1 MSHFTRVLVKPRV
14 IAGFV
19 HARPAHLWRMNTIQ
33 IQQRKMI
40 TSDDSGENLW
50 LQGARIFRLEDSFI
64 QVTRD
69 IGQMNGRIGTIEGRI
84 GTIEWQTKIILAI
97 CLTGTGSCYFDGL
110 RNSNMQKSNEA
121 AGEARIRALVEEGF
135 KHVLEN
141 MKSEDAAKK
150 NMNTR

>member
-1 MSHFTRVLVKPRV
+1 MSHFTRILAKPRV

-50 LQGARIFRLEDSFI
+50 LQGEQQTVQRLSEAEKSSLEARIFRLEDSFI

-69 IGQMNGRIGTIEGRI
+69 IGQMNGRIGTIE
-84 GTIEWQTKIILAI
+84 WQTKIILAI
-97 CLTGTGSCYFDGL
+97 CLGSVTIYLLKCYFDGL
-110 RNSNMQKSNEA
+110 RNSNMQK
-121 AGEARIRALVEEGF
+121 EGF

-141 MKSEDAAKK
+141 MRSEDAAKK
-150 NMNTR
+150 SMNTR